1 MPLLSTENEVKNVK
15 VSIYMPEDLR
25 AQFKSACA
33 LHRKSMNEVLV
44 DFIEDYLKQN
54 AQPTPKKKSKG
65 AA

>member
-25 AQFKSACA
+25 AQFKSTCA

-54 AQPTPKKKSKG
+54 EQPAPKKKSKG